1 MNKKR
6 REKIIDS
13 IKLLENTKTILQE
26 VLDEEQLAFDNMP
39 ENLQYSTRGEEA
51 QEAIDYISEAI
62 ECLDNAIEQ
71 LESIN

>member
-1 MNKKR
+1 MNNKR
-6 REKIIDS
+6 REKIAGS
-13 IKLLENTKTILQE
+13 IKLLENVKNTLQE

-39 ENLQYSTRGEEA
+39 ENLQYSIRGEEA

-62 ECLDNAIEQ
+62 ECLDNAVEQ

>member
-1 MNKKR
+1 MNNKR
-6 REKIIDS
+6 REKIAGS
-13 IKLLENTKTILQE
+13 IKLLENVKNTLQE

>member
-1 MNKKR
+1 MNNKR
-6 REKIIDS
+6 REKVAGS
-13 IKLLENTKTILQE
+13 IKLLENVKNTLQE

-39 ENLQYSTRGEEA
+39 ENLQYSIRGEEA

-62 ECLDNAIEQ
+62 ECLDNAVEQ